1 MEKSKY
7 KPFPMTLFPL
17 LGFKRQELIPIFPMI
32 SRTFDLEIVIMEE
45 EQFESSLALAMDRV
59 TVFKFSKANQELK
72 WVAN

>member
-1 MEKSKY
+1 
-7 KPFPMTLFPL
+7 MTLFPL

-45 EQFESSLALAMDRV
+45 EQFESSLAIVMDRV
-59 TVFKFSKANQELK
+59 TVFQFSKANQELK

>member
-1 MEKSKY
+1 
-7 KPFPMTLFPL
+7 MTLFPL

-45 EQFESSLALAMDRV
+45 EQLSESSLLAIVMDRL
-59 TVFKFSKANQELK
+59 TVFQFSKANQELK